1 MQMRHFLM
9 AVRTCIGEQAITACH
24 KPRITGHLAHGADKT
39 GDFGIRSLSGKV
51 IPTDIRALGNDQDMR
66 WGLRID
72 VVEGKGEFIL
82 INLPAGNFAAQHL
95 RSEEHTSELQSLMR
109 ISYAVFCLTNK
120 TSDKQ

>member
-1 MQMRHFLM
+1 MRISDWSSDVCSSDL
-9 AVRTCIGEQAITACH
+9 
-24 KPRITGHLAHGADKT
+24 DKT

-82 INLPAGNFAAQHL
+82 INLPAGNFAAQNL
-95 RSEEHTSELQSLMR
+95 RKNILVIIGLGCVYSHRSTPQIGRATCRERVCQ
-109 ISYAVFCLTNK
+109 YV
-120 TSDKQ
+120 

>member
-24 KPRITGHLAHGADKT
+24 KPRITGHLAHSANKT

-82 INLPAGNFAAQHL
+82 INLPETGRASCRERVCQYG
-95 RSEEHTSELQSLMR
+95 
-109 ISYAVFCLTNK
+109 
-120 TSDKQ
+120 

>member
-51 IPTDIRALGNDQDMR
+51 IPTDIRALGNDPDMR

-72 VVEGKGEFIL
+72 VVEGTGEFIL
-82 INLPAGNFAAQHL
+82 INLPA
-95 RSEEHTSELQSLMR
+95 RSEERRVGKECVSTCRSRWSPYL
-109 ISYAVFCLTNK
+109 
-120 TSDKQ
+120 

>member
-24 KPRITGHLAHGADKT
+24 KPRITGHLAHSANKT

-82 INLPAGNFAAQHL
+82 INLPAGNFAAQYL
-95 RSEEHTSELQSLMR
+95 RSEERRVGKECVSTGRSGRSRYHE
-109 ISYAVFCLTNK
+109 K
-120 TSDKQ
+120 KKKK